1 MGASTRCLF
10 PLSIRGRVVQIET
23 ENFADRFG
31 QGERV
36 IAFLAHIFI
45 KKFTFEENFVY
56 MNEEMLGRVDSS

>member
-1 MGASTRCLF
+1 MA
-10 PLSIRGRVVQIET
+10 QIET
-23 ENFADRFG
+23 ENSTARFG
-31 QGERV
+31 QGERI